1 MNQENIGKFIAALRK
16 EKKLSQRRMCGSRK
30 SCASFS
36 ANRVSG
42 GEGLDKEVTVNDE
55 VICYENL
62 RYIPRGI

>member
-30 SCASFS
+30 SCVAFP

-42 GEGLDKEVTVNDE
+42 RERLDKEVTVKDG

-62 RYIPRGI
+62 